1 MNADCKGALQQL
13 NKSWRAFT
21 HRDKPM
27 SKAQVKA
34 VLEYAISK
42 GYEDIGQLS
51 DSEVDAII
59 SPSIKPTNH
68 DTLK

>member
-27 SKAQVKA
+27 SKVQVKA

-42 GYEDIGQLS
+42 GYKDTGQLT
-51 DSEVDAII
+51 DIEVDAII
-59 SPSIKPTNH
+59 SPSIKPANNE
-68 DTLK
+68 